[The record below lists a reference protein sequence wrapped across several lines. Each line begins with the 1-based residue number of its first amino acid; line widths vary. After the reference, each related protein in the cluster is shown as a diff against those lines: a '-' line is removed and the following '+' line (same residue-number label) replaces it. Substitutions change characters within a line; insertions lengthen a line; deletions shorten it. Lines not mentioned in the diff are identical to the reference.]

1 MKKISSF
8 IIVLFCVGS
17 AVAQVEFDRP
27 ESFLFERKNRL
38 SKQIDSANTDGVE
51 TVSTKRKTFALEK
64 EVPYTGYFSVYANGY
79 MNSNAI
85 TNSFF
90 KSYFYTYSFIDN
102 DLKQQQVDRL
112 KSSNRLGTDIK
123 GGVYGQY
130 KIKNTRYEAGLGY
143 RNFSATQFS
152 ADAFKLV
159 FYGNSMYAG
168 QTASLTPLNSYDMN
182 YQSFYVGARKNLG
195 KKENVTVGARVG
207 FIRGGRLR
215 KVHSKNTSLYTDL
228 NGEFLTVNG
237 KFDIAYTDDSTYSTI
252 PSMHGA
258 GFSTD
263 LFFSVKDGK
272 NELAIEVLDLGFI
285 HWNNLVTYKG
295 DGSYTYSGI
304 EIDNLFNGGDLAF
317 DPISVN
323 SVLSNMGVNKEVKD
337 MTYML
342 PSTLNIA
349 YYRHLS
355 PKVTLS
361 GGVRQQFVAGYIP
374 RAYFKTAY
382 YIKKDFVIIPTLA
395 YGGFGRAD
403 FELGVS
409 KSFSDHLLVST
420 NLFWFEYLALPSSTS
435 GHGMSLAFS
444 YYF

>member
-8 IIVLFCVGS
+8 IIGLFCVGS

-38 SKQIDSANTDGVE
+38 LKQVDSTADSAIE
-51 TVSTKRKTFALEK
+51 KVSTKRKNFSLEN
-64 EVPYTGYFSVYANGY
+64 EVSYKGYFSAYGSGY
-79 MNSNAI
+79 MNSSAI

-112 KSSNRLGTDIK
+112 KPSNRIGTDIK
-123 GGVYGQY
+123 IGIYGQY
-130 KIKNTRYEAGLGY
+130 KIKNTRYEAGINY
-143 RNFSATQFS
+143 REFSATQFS

-159 FYGNSMYAG
+159 FYGNSMFAG
-168 QTASLTPLNSYDMN
+168 QTASLKPMNAYVLN
-182 YQSFYVGARKNLG
+182 YQSFYMGARKNLG
-195 KKENVTVGARVG
+195 KKENVTIGGRIG
-207 FIRGGRLR
+207 FVRGGRLQKIR
-215 KVHSKNTSLYTDL
+215 STNTSLYTDPE
-228 NGEFLTVNG
+228 GQFLTLNG
-237 KFDIAYTDDSTYSTI
+237 KFDVAYTDDSTYSNI

-258 GFSTD
+258 GLSTD
-263 LFFSVKDGK
+263 LFFSVKDAK
-272 NELAIEVLDLGFI
+272 NELVIEVLDLGFI
-285 HWNNLVTYKG
+285 RWNNIVNYSG

-304 EIDNLFNGGDLAF
+304 EMNNLFSGGAFTF
-317 DPISVN
+317 DPITLS
-323 SVLSNMGVNKEVKD
+323 SVLENMGIKKEQKD
-337 MTYML
+337 MLYML

-361 GGVRQQFVAGYIP
+361 GGVRQQFVAGYVP
-374 RAYFKTAY
+374 RLYAKAAY
-382 YIKKDFVIIPTLA
+382 YIKKDFVIIPTVA

-403 FELGVS
+403 FELGIS
-409 KSFSDHLLVST
+409 KSFSDHFLVST
-420 NLFWFEYLALPSSTS
+420 KLFWFEYLVLPSASS